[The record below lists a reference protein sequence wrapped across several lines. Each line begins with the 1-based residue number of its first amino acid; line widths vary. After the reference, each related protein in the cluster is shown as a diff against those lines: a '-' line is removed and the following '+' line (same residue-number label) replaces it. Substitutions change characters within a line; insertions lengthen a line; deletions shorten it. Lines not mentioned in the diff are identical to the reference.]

1 MLALSDISKL
11 EMSRGRHRTIGHG
24 LLAGILIGGTIGA
37 VGGAAGGSGR
47 CNSTCINID
56 RTGGA
61 LIVGVT
67 GAVVGGVLGV
77 VVGALHKSERFKHV
91 SVISPAALMRTAAAH
106 AIIAPI
112 NGGKALALGV
122 HL

>member
-1 MLALSDISKL
+1 MGG
-11 EMSRGRHRTIGHG
+11 RGGWKW
-24 LLAGILIGGTIGA
+24 AGRN
-37 VGGAAGGSGR
+37 VE
-47 CNSTCINID
+47 

-61 LIVGVT
+61 RIGGVT
-67 GAVVGGVLGV
+67 GDGGGGVLGV
-77 VVGALHKSERFKHV
+77 VVGGLHKSERFKHV